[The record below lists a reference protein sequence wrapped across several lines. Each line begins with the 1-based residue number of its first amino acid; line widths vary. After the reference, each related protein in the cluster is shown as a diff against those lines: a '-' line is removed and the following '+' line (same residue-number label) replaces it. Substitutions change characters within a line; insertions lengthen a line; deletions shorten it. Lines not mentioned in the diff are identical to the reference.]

1 MCNDWL
7 DLGNKMLT
15 SPNYPWPYDPL
26 TFCKWTLTSSE
37 EYYITLDFS
46 MIDFS
51 AYHDGDYITIY
62 DIDNDGN
69 YILIS
74 KLTGSD
80 VGPKSQTASSN
91 WNKKVI
97 SSSSN
102 QMVVEFKSD
111 DALEYSGFHVSI
123 DYNPMP
129 SQECATW
136 LDMNDKTIKSPNYPN
151 LYDNNILCKWLI
163 TVQHGFHIALDF
175 QEFDVRSFFY
185 SLQKCLLLLIFLI
198 LCYCFFTVRK

>member
-1 MCNDWL
+1 MRSL
-7 DLGNKMLT
+7 LSLK
-15 SPNYPWPYDPL
+15 YAY
-26 TFCKWTLTSSE
+26 FHK
-37 EYYITLDFS
+37 
-46 MIDFS
+46 FS

-69 YILIS
+69 YVLIS
-74 KLTGSD
+74 NLTGPD
-80 VGPKSQTASSN
+80 VGPKSQMAYSN
-91 WNKKVI
+91 WDKKVI

-111 DALEYSGFHVSI
+111 DTLEYSGFHVSI
-123 DYNPMP
+123 DYFPMP
-129 SQECATW
+129 SQDCATW

-185 SLQKCLLLLIFLI
+185 SFQKCLLLLIFLI